1 MQRGFSNVALVSSTL
16 DLPAIEDSE
25 AYDSILQIS
34 HLLGLSAAYVCKRY
48 LHNHWLTLHL

>member
-25 AYDSILQIS
+25 AYDSIL
-34 HLLGLSAAYVCKRY
+34 
-48 LHNHWLTLHL
+48 